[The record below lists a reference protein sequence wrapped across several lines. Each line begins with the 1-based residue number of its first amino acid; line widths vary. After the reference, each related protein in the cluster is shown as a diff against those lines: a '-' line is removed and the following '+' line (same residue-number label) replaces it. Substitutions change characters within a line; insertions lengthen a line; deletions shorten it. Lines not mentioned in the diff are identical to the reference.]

1 MNYAKPFSLE
11 HAIGFV
17 LRGGMSLASAALAA
31 GLALSF
37 VSSAREPARALLAI
51 GISVLLLTPIARVL
65 VSFADFISR
74 RDWLFVVLTGIV
86 LCLLASAFVAAF
98 SA

>member
-1 MNYAKPFSLE
+1 MTGINPSTLE
-11 HAIGFV
+11 GAIRTV
-17 LRGGMSLASAALAA
+17 LRVGMTIAGALLAA

-37 VSSAREPARALLAI
+37 VPPAHAPARALLVL
-51 GISVLLLTPIARVL
+51 GIYVLLFTPIARV
-65 VSFADFISR
+65 VASFVDFAAN

-98 SA
+98 SG

>member
-1 MNYAKPFSLE
+1 MSGINRPALE
-11 HAIGFV
+11 KAIGIV
-17 LRGGMSLASAALAA
+17 LRVGMVMAGGALAT

-37 VSSAREPARALLAI
+37 TLPAREPAHALLAG
-51 GISVLLLTPIARVL
+51 GIYVLLFTPIARVL
-65 VSFADFISR
+65 VSFVDFAVN

>member
-1 MNYAKPFSLE
+1 MTGVNPSTLE
-11 HAIGFV
+11 RAIRTV
-17 LRGGMSLASAALAA
+17 LRVGMTMAAALLAA

-37 VSSAREPARALLAI
+37 VPQAREPARALLVT
-51 GISVLLLTPIARVL
+51 GLYVLLFTPITRVL
-65 VSFADFISR
+65 VSCVDFAAN

-98 SA
+98 SG